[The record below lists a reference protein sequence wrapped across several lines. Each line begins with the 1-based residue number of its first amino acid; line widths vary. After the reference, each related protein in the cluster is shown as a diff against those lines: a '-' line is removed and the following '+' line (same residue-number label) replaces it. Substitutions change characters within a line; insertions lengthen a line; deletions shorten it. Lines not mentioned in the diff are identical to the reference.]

1 MKINF
6 KNENDYLKIE
16 HVIGL
21 FFLIRLIGITNP
33 PLEIAH
39 NWRQVTGLMVA
50 RNYLEIDP
58 TFWFPRVD
66 ETNGLTGII
75 GMEFPLLNYLH
86 YLVSLVFDYQHWY
99 GRIINLII
107 SSIGIYY
114 FYRLVREKL
123 NSKTAYFSTIFLLG
137 SIWFI
142 YSRKMMPDTFSMSI
156 GFIGLYYCSQYLK
169 NVSVKNFTLFFIFI
183 LLAFL
188 TKISAVICIV
198 GIPFLT
204 YNIQSKKNKIIAY
217 AATVIA
223 LIVCYLWYFSWNYH
237 LADVYGSW
245 YNSGSNIISGA
256 KALTGDIGETFKRFY
271 FSSFQSYFA
280 FILLIYSIVIFVIR
294 KQYKILFF
302 LMVSMILFGLYMAK
316 SGAIFYIHSYYII
329 PIVPV
334 FAISIGHYVASIKN
348 KYIALSIISLFL
360 IESLANQQHD
370 LFIKKSEEYKLT
382 LEQLVSKHIGNDE
395 LVAVNGNGNPQELY
409 LSHRKGFVLQ
419 NHELTNAEKMN
430 SIKVKGCRYLIIN
443 RHTYHNSLNYQE
455 IYNNKDYRIYKLAD

>member
-16 HVIGL
+16 YVIGL

-156 GFIGLYYCSQYLK
+156 GFASLYYCSKYLK

-183 LLAFL
+183 SLAFL
-188 TKISAVICIV
+188 TKISAIMCIV
-198 GIPFLT
+198 AIPL
-204 YNIQSKKNKIIAY
+204 
-217 AATVIA
+217 
-223 LIVCYLWYFSWNYH
+223 
-237 LADVYGSW
+237 D
-245 YNSGSNIISGA
+245 
-256 KALTGDIGETFKRFY
+256 
-271 FSSFQSYFA
+271 
-280 FILLIYSIVIFVIR
+280 R
-294 KQYKILFF
+294 KS
-302 LMVSMILFGLYMAK
+302 V
-316 SGAIFYIHSYYII
+316 
-329 PIVPV
+329 V
-334 FAISIGHYVASIKN
+334 
-348 KYIALSIISLFL
+348 
-360 IESLANQQHD
+360 
-370 LFIKKSEEYKLT
+370 
-382 LEQLVSKHIGNDE
+382 
-395 LVAVNGNGNPQELY
+395 
-409 LSHRKGFVLQ
+409 
-419 NHELTNAEKMN
+419 
-430 SIKVKGCRYLIIN
+430 
-443 RHTYHNSLNYQE
+443 
-455 IYNNKDYRIYKLAD
+455 